1 MIAKPLSAP
10 FWAGIAAFGVY
21 SAELNNFLR
30 FEQYPLLRMEVFY
43 AVAIGALVAALFGL
57 FYGAAEN
64 AGMLAGR
71 IIRALLVAALVGY
84 AVALLADGPYAK
96 VAAGTALLIS
106 WFAGEKILR
115 PLAIMSYAAL
125 LAASLGIGQQTQSQ
139 FVLTGVQAK
148 GPMTKP
154 PIVHI
159 ILDQHIGV
167 EGFPKND
174 PDAPK
179 VKQLLKSYYTAHGF
193 RLFGGA
199 YSQYVKTW
207 RSIPSILN
215 FGGANESKASAYF
228 KALKAGGYRINVI
241 QSGWIDYCSALV
253 DRCTTY
259 HQQSFAPVVTAPLS
273 AGQKAVLIVTKMI
286 PKSVSEA
293 VFKSY
298 VRIERAGYDVSA
310 PVPSRNLSPVA
321 LNGLAALRRLQE
333 DLTHVQPGQ
342 VYFAHILLP
351 HQPFELRPDC
361 SVAPI
366 GQWLEAAPG
375 YPIAARQKNY
385 DQQVICN
392 VRAISGIVEAIDRSA
407 AGRNSIIIVH
417 GDHGSR
423 IGDVEPMAEN
433 MGKTGDDALVAG
445 FSTLFAVRAPGI
457 RSGYDSLHYPVED
470 LVEELAESNW
480 TKTGSYPVARPS
492 VNIIDQ
498 RFVEASRRN
507 LPTWW

>member
-1 MIAKPLSAP
+1 MISRPLPAP
-10 FWAGIAAFGVY
+10 FWAAFAAFGVY

-43 AVAIGALVAALFGL
+43 AVAGGALVAVVFGL
-57 FYGAAEN
+57 VYHGA
-64 AGMLAGR
+64 GYVGKLPSR
-71 IIRALLVAALVGY
+71 IIRAVLIAALVGY

-96 VAAGTALLIS
+96 VAAGTALMLA
-106 WFAGEKILR
+106 WFARDKILR
-115 PLAIMSYAAL
+115 PLALMSYAAL
-125 LAASLGIGQQTQSQ
+125 FVATLGIGQQTQSQ
-139 FVLTGVQAK
+139 FLVAGSQVN
-148 GPMTKP
+148 GPATSP

-167 EGFPKND
+167 EGLPERD
-174 PDAPK
+174 PSAPE
-179 VKQLLKSYYTAHGF
+179 VKQLMTSFYTAHGF

-228 KALKAGGYRINVI
+228 KLLKAAGYRINVI

-259 HQQSFAPVVTAPLS
+259 HQQSFAPIAAVPLS
-273 AGQKAVLIVTKMI
+273 ADQKALLIVTKMI
-286 PKSVSEA
+286 PKSLSEA
-293 VFKSY
+293 VFKAY
-298 VRIERAGYDVSA
+298 VRLDVTT
-310 PVPSRNLSPVA
+310 PVAARNLSPVA
-321 LNGLAALRRLQE
+321 LNGLAALRRLRQ
-333 DLTHVQPGQ
+333 DLTNLKRGQ

-351 HQPFELRPDC
+351 HQPFELASDC
-361 SVAPI
+361 SVTPI
-366 GQWLEAAPG
+366 GQWLEAGPG
-375 YPIAARQKNY
+375 YPIAARRNNY
-385 DQQVICN
+385 DRQVLCN
-392 VRAISGIVEAIDRSA
+392 LRAIREIVQTIDSSP
-407 AGRNSIIIVH
+407 AGRNAIIIVH

-457 RSGYDSLHYPVED
+457 PAGYDRHHYPVED
-470 LVEELAESNW
+470 LMEELVRSDW
-480 TKTGSYPVARPS
+480 KKTGSHPVARPY

-498 RFVEASRRN
+498 SFVESSRRN
-507 LPTWW
+507 LPDWW